1 MCACA
6 ILPVLAER
14 GVRSIVNGNA
24 RTAAGGMAPLVV
36 VSLLVALLVWS
47 WSISQTPRY
56 ESTAALFVGEWSS
69 PAPPTQ
75 VIEAGLKK
83 GGGEKIQLIPLA
95 PTPEGLRTLA
105 RTVPGA
111 IDSRPVAEE
120 TIRRLGGL
128 RGVTPDELL
137 DNLKVGA
144 DPGTT
149 FFRLT
154 YTDADPARA
163 RQIANTVGQVAHDH
177 VRDGDFTVTL
187 WSKAELPT
195 TPVSPRPVRNG
206 LAALVAALTL
216 SAGLL
221 AGSRAL
227 GGGSQLR

>member
-1 MCACA
+1 
-6 ILPVLAER
+6 
-14 GVRSIVNGNA
+14 
-24 RTAAGGMAPLVV
+24 MAPLVV

-47 WSISQTPRY
+47 WSLSQTPKY
-56 ESTAALFVGEWSS
+56 ESTAMLFVGESR
-69 PAPPTQ
+69 PALPAAPATQ

-144 DPGTT
+144 EPGTT

-154 YTDADPARA
+154 YADADPARA

-195 TPVSPRPVRNG
+195 TPVSPKPLTNG
-206 LAALVAALTL
+206 LIALVVALTL
-216 SAGLL
+216 SAGFA
-221 AGSRAL
+221 AGFVAWREYSRER
-227 GGGSQLR
+227 S

>member
-1 MCACA
+1 MGA
-6 ILPVLAER
+6 
-14 GVRSIVNGNA
+14 
-24 RTAAGGMAPLVV
+24 MAPLVV
-36 VSLLVALLVWS
+36 VSLLIAAVVWS
-47 WSISQTPRY
+47 WSLSQPPTY
-56 ESTAALFVGEWSS
+56 ESTAMLFVGESR
-69 PAPPTQ
+69 PAPPAAPATQ

-95 PTPEGLRTLA
+95 PTPEGLRTLT
-105 RTVPGA
+105 RTVA
-111 IDSRPVAEE
+111 NSIDSRPVAEE

-154 YTDADPARA
+154 YADADPARA

-177 VRDGDFTVTL
+177 ARDGDFTVTL

-195 TPVSPRPVRNG
+195 TPVSPKPLRNG
-206 LAALVAALTL
+206 LVALVAALTV

-227 GGGSQLR
+227 GRGSRLR